1 MNKFEKTIE
10 KLMIGPDGKVSWTA
24 VLVIHALL
32 LFWTVYISV
41 FVFEREVSEALLV
54 WTLEV
59 MILFVAPRP
68 FQKSFSRMIEGTGK
82 VFGKKETESSI
93 AKENDSK
100 GEVRAKNITEKKKLN
115 RVNKINE
122 TASNNFSIKE
132 FESND
137 GSKMPAAVKRNIMQ
151 LIEQLE
157 IIRSACGDRPIT
169 ITSGYR
175 SPEHNSKEGG
185 AKNSQHIKGTA
196 ADFKVAGLTPKQVGV
211 IVKNLIQ
218 SNQIIPGGLGI
229 YARGRGGWVHYD
241 IRGTFVEWKK

>member
-1 MNKFEKTIE
+1 MNKLEKNIE
-10 KLMIGPDGKVSWTA
+10 KLIIGPDGKVSWTA

-41 FVFEREVSEALLV
+41 FVFEKELSEALLV

-68 FQKSFSRMIEGTGK
+68 FQKSFSKIIEGTGK
-82 VFGKKETESSI
+82 VFGKKETESSMT
-93 AKENDSK
+93 KENDNKS
-100 GEVRAKNITEKKKLN
+100 EVRAKNLTEKKTNLKQ
-115 RVNKINE
+115 KEKTE
-122 TASNNFSIKE
+122 TLSNFNISE

-137 GSKMPAAVKRNIMQ
+137 GSKMPAAVKRNIIQ

-175 SPEHNSKEGG
+175 SPAHNSKVGG
-185 AKNSQHIKGTA
+185 AKNSQHTKGTA
-196 ADFKVAGLTPKQVGV
+196 ADFKVTGLTPKQVGD
-211 IVKNLIQ
+211 IIKKLIQ

-229 YARGRGGWVHYD
+229 YSKGRGGWVHYD
-241 IRGTFVEWKK
+241 IRGTFVEWKG